1 MFAEFCVFLGNL
13 VSINVSGCR
22 KLSNSALFAILRN
35 SPLLSEIR
43 MESTGIGIGS
53 IPWLD
58 LVIYHQL
65 KSLHLADNS
74 YLRDE
79 VIYMF
84 AFMFPNMQLLD
95 LSSCCGISEDIISEV
110 LKKCPKIQ
118 RLNLAF
124 CPQPKLQ
131 QLDLERCYGITEKGV
146 RLLVENCTHLREIN
160 LRYCCELSTN
170 FVAWMI
176 FSRPSLRKRMAPPH
190 FRACDD
196 DGKLLFR
203 RCLVC

>member
-1 MFAEFCVFLGNL
+1 M
-13 VSINVSGCR
+13 
-22 KLSNSALFAILRN
+22 SNSALFAILRN

-65 KSLHLADNS
+65 N
-74 YLRDE
+74 
-79 VIYMF
+79 
-84 AFMFPNMQLLD
+84 
-95 LSSCCGISEDIISEV
+95 SCCGISEDIISEV
-110 LKKCPKIQ
+110 LKKCPKIR

-124 CPQPKLQ
+124 FPQPKLQ

-146 RLLVENCTHLREIN
+146 RLLVEKCTHLREIN

-176 FSRPSLRKRMAPPH
+176 FSRPSLRKIMAPPH

>member
-1 MFAEFCVFLGNL
+1 MFAVLCVFLGNL

-22 KLSNSALFAILRN
+22 KMSNSALFAILRN

-65 KSLHLADNS
+65 KSLHLAHNS

-79 VIYMF
+79 VIYLYSRI
-84 AFMFPNMQLLD
+84 ND
-95 LSSCCGISEDIISEV
+95 EV
-110 LKKCPKIQ
+110 LYAIS
-118 RLNLAF
+118 NF
-124 CPQPKLQ
+124 CPQLQ

-146 RLLVENCTHLREIN
+146 RLLVEKCTHLREIN

-176 FSRPSLRKRMAPPH
+176 FSRPSLRKIMAPPH